1 MCRITRS
8 RPFMDTHVFLPTIC
22 LSALHSFVSVLH
34 AYLQIFRIRWKSK
47 KIQTQHRLVL
57 TPPRSICCFWSRLY
71 WTSSVYLAHTLLF
84 LFNNNTAVPG
94 SSCSQRSGAASVKK
108 NEHGLRLVSRA
119 TMWCSFFL
127 LRLFGEGR
135 MPHPPRAHLS
145 TSLSSPRA
153 RRHDEMFWRRLF
165 ITSPSRTCHSRPA
178 TTSLWAGRSKN
189 SWFLIIFLLLSYL
202 IYFHHRLLAFHH
214 PCGSDTHSKNNT
226 YQTTLCNRGLQDR
239 SEA

>member
-84 LFNNNTAVPG
+84 LCNNNTAVPG
-94 SSCSQRSGAASVKK
+94 SSCSQRSGAASVEE
-108 NEHGLRLVSRA
+108 NEHGLGLVSRA
-119 TMWCSFFL
+119 TMWCSWVFFFFVYL
-127 LRLFGEGR
+127 EKEECHIHLALHCQHRSLPRELAGTMRCSEDGCLSLR
-135 MPHPPRAHLS
+135 HPTHAIHVQRRPRCEPAEVK
-145 TSLSSPRA
+145 T
-153 RRHDEMFWRRLF
+153 HDF
-165 ITSPSRTCHSRPA
+165 
-178 TTSLWAGRSKN
+178 
-189 SWFLIIFLLLSYL
+189 
-202 IYFHHRLLAFHH
+202 
-214 PCGSDTHSKNNT
+214 
-226 YQTTLCNRGLQDR
+226 
-239 SEA
+239 